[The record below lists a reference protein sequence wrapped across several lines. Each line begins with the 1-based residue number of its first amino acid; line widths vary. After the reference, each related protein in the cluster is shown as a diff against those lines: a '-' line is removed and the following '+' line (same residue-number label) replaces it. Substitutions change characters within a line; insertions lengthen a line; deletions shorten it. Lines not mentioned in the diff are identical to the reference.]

1 MSTDPALTTDA
12 DSPTRKRSLRIAWTL
27 MVIGVALIP
36 MFGQV
41 GGYAATPLV
50 VGGLLMYQKS
60 AQPKRYWFVA
70 LVLVG
75 EFAALYGGAL
85 WLISLAQKH

>member
-36 MFGQV
+36 LFGQL
-41 GGYAATPLV
+41 GGYAASPLV
-50 VGGLLMYQKS
+50 VGGVLMYQKS
-60 AQPKRYWFVA
+60 AQPRRYWLLA

-75 EFAALYGGAL
+75 EFAALYGCAL
-85 WLISLAQKH
+85 WLISLAQRH